1 MNIAF
6 TLAQKKDLEL
16 LMTYMEAFHDF
27 DHTEPFDQV
36 AAEAAMRKVLLDKSI
51 GRVWLI
57 QQNAETVGYIVLT
70 LAYRLEYRGYYA
82 FLDELFIREDK
93 RGQGIGTAAISFLET
108 ACEGLGVACLQLEN
122 KQDNKRAGELYARLG
137 FERQDRWVFVKAL
150 PEKA

>member
-1 MNIAF
+1 MNVDF
-6 TLAQKKDLEL
+6 TLAQQEDLAI

-27 DHTEPFDQV
+27 DHTEPFDRV

-57 QQNAETVGYIVLT
+57 QQNAETVGYIALT

-93 RGQGIGTAAISFLET
+93 RGQGIGTAALDFLEK
-108 ACEGLGVACLQLEN
+108 ACEQLGVACLQLEN
-122 KQDNKRAGELYARLG
+122 KQDNERAGELYIRLG
-137 FERQDRWVFVKAL
+137 FELQDRWVFVKEL
-150 PEKA
+150 PAKA